1 MNTKSFKLSNSKIQ
15 KMDKEAF
22 DINGTSKVE
31 LLNNKIEQLSARTF
45 KNLCSN
51 ELIELNDIT
60 INKYEE
66 NSLELCN
73 NSKKYSIENIK
84 IEKVCQCNMYKII
97 SDIHEHKNHEQ
108 NHDKRVLVDQSYDV
122 SILHE
127 ISCFEKNLEE
137 YVKWHTFDL
146 YRCSEEHNN
155 IIPKGTITET

>member
-1 MNTKSFKLSNSKIQ
+1 
-15 KMDKEAF
+15 MDKEAF
-22 DINGTSKVE
+22 DIKGTSKVE
-31 LLNNKIEQLSARTF
+31 LLNNKIEQLSASTF

-51 ELIELNDIT
+51 ELFELNDIT

-84 IEKVCQCNMYKII
+84 IKKVCQCNMYKIV

-108 NHDKRVLVDQSYDV
+108 NHDKRVLVDQSYEF

-127 ISCFEKNLEE
+127 INCFEKNLEE

-146 YRCSEEHNN
+146 YKCSEEHNN
-155 IIPKGTITET
+155 IIPKGTVKKPKVRISLE